1 MNFTGRE
8 LTLLSDGL
16 LTLISNA
23 GEAKKL
29 VCDTE
34 SQKSID
40 KYVSELRSLNF
51 KLCGMSK

>member
-1 MNFTGRE
+1 MEFTERE

-29 VCDTE
+29 VCDTA
-34 SQKSID
+34 SHKSID
-40 KYVSELRSLNF
+40 AYIKELQALNN
-51 KLCGMSK
+51 KLYTISH